1 MRVAVT
7 FEMGCVLERDADKN
21 VVHKDPAD
29 FFPAPQAV
37 FLYDEQ
43 ALPTNGKKTLRIS
56 LLGPPFG
63 DLGRR
68 TQGRQWP
75 YGLQELLL
83 HFSTVHLETGPGAGK
98 AVRTHVRPL
107 CAARPEAVARLLWI
121 LGGSWLLQM
130 SNVVAVLWLSTAAL
144 ISGGSLYGAL
154 VLLTLAFPALLWQ
167 MLCRPGRLVWLDHQS
182 NKIGNF
188 LLFILTPLG
197 MLGFVSLA
205 SCLHVWRLF
214 KFLLKLRFHVPT
226 GLALPVDMKQWYIYE
241 AFRED
246 ARIFGDLP
254 RIFLCAFA
262 LTNRLL
268 LQPKLWPDT
277 DMLGEATVASAECV
291 ALICAAASYLLGLI
305 PARRQVSREAKGV
318 VIQHVLN
325 GVLR

>member
-1 MRVAVT
+1 MDR
-7 FEMGCVLERDADKN
+7 G
-21 VVHKDPAD
+21 
-29 FFPAPQAV
+29 FFAA
-37 FLYDEQ
+37 E
-43 ALPTNGKKTLRIS
+43 
-56 LLGPPFG
+56 
-63 DLGRR
+63 
-68 TQGRQWP
+68 
-75 YGLQELLL
+75 
-83 HFSTVHLETGPGAGK
+83 ETGPGAGK

-241 AFRED
+241 AMIPNLEQAANFVILFFRYNE
-246 ARIFGDLP
+246 
-254 RIFLCAFA
+254 
-262 LTNRLL
+262 RLSSIERS
-268 LQPKLWPDT
+268 PD
-277 DMLGEATVASAECV
+277 
-291 ALICAAASYLLGLI
+291 
-305 PARRQVSREAKGV
+305 
-318 VIQHVLN
+318 
-325 GVLR
+325 